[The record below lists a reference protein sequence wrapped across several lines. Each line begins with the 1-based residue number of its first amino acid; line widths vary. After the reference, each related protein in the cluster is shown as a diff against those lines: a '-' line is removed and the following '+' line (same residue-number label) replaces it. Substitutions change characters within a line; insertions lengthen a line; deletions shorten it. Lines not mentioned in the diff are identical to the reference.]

1 MLLRELPP
9 EKYWSFPASYTK
21 EKRELEIQQMIAKGN
36 YYYQLKTDGNYSAF
50 ICDFDGDKRIISRG
64 KSTVTGEFGRLE
76 DKLFFF
82 DAVAAAFNK
91 PTRIMAEIWYEGG
104 IDRNVGSVLRSSS
117 DKSKSIQDDNYY
129 QQISKIVKFS
139 AKDKRDIEN
148 NEFRGIKLKWRIFD
162 VWYYDGEDLMNT
174 PWIERQ
180 KYVKAAAERIDHP
193 LVTYVPY
200 YPMDDN
206 FYDNLA
212 VIFQN
217 KGEGVV
223 CYRED
228 GLPEPDK
235 RTAHKTLKVKTEI
248 ENLIDCLITGIEEPI
263 KNYTGKDI
271 GSWTYW
277 LDTRTGE
284 KLYGEY
290 FGDYQLGKSIQP
302 ITKGYYNNW
311 PGAIQVSIYDKN
323 NKLIPL
329 CNVSGLTDEF
339 KIDLRD
345 NFENYYMCPVTIGG
359 MMISTA
365 GANKDGIGISIR
377 HPYLKSIRRDDIDP
391 KDCTISKILAQEN

>member
-1 MLLRELPP
+1 MLLRELQP
-9 EKYWSFPASYTK
+9 EKYWSFPSSYSK
-21 EKRELEIQQMIAKGN
+21 EKREIEIQQMINSGN

-64 KSTVTGEFGRLE
+64 KSTVTGEFSRLE

-117 DKSKSIQDDNYY
+117 DKSKSIQDNDYY

-148 NEFRGIKLKWRIFD
+148 NEFRGVKLKWRIFD

-180 KYVKAAAERIDHP
+180 KYVKAAAERINHP

-206 FYDNLA
+206 FYDNLTI
-212 VIFQN
+212 IFQN
-217 KGEGVV
+217 KEEGVV
-223 CYRED
+223 CYRAD

-271 GSWTYW
+271 GSWSYW
-277 LDTRTGE
+277 LDTRTGK

-290 FGDYQLGKSIQP
+290 FGDYQLGKSVQP

-311 PGAIQVSIYDKN
+311 PGAIQVSVYDKN

-329 CNVSGLTDEF
+329 CAIAGLTDEF

-345 NFENYYMCPVTIGG
+345 NFNEWYLCPVTIGG
-359 MMISTA
+359 MMVSTA
-365 GANKDGIGISIR
+365 GANDEGIGISIR
-377 HPYLKSIRRDDIDP
+377 HPYLKSIRRGDIEP
-391 KDCTISKILAQEN
+391 SDCTLAKILAKEN

>member
-1 MLLRELPP
+1 MLLRELQP
-9 EKYWSFPASYTK
+9 EKYWSFPSNYSK
-21 EKRELEIQQMIAKGN
+21 EKREAEIQQMIRKGN

-82 DAVAAAFNK
+82 DAVAAVFNK

-104 IDRNVGSVLRSSS
+104 IDRNVGSVLRSGGE
-117 DKSKSIQDDNYY
+117 KSKSIQDDNYY
-129 QQISKIVKFS
+129 HEISKTVKFS

-162 VWYYDGEDLMNT
+162 VWYYDGEDLMKT

-180 KYVKAAAERIDHP
+180 KYVKAAAERINHP

-212 VIFQN
+212 AIFQN

-223 CYRED
+223 CYRAD

-248 ENLIDCLITGIEEPI
+248 ENLIDCFIIGTEEPI
-263 KNYTGKDI
+263 KPYTGKDI
-271 GSWTYW
+271 GSWMYW
-277 LDTRTGE
+277 LDSRTGE

-290 FGDYQLGKSIQP
+290 FGDYQLGKNVQP

-311 PGAIQVSIYDKN
+311 PGAIYVGVYDN
-323 NKLIPL
+323 NHQIVKL
-329 CNVSGLTDEF
+329 CKVAGLTEDF
-339 KIDLRD
+339 KIELRD

-359 MMISTA
+359 MALSD
-365 GANKDGIGISIR
+365 ANGLSVR
-377 HPYLKSIRRDDIDP
+377 HPYLKSIRLNDIDP
-391 KDCTISKILAQEN
+391 NDCTLSKILAQE